1 MRTSAVRL
9 LWIKMNGMQHNL
21 IGQKGNCRR
30 SPGLFFLKFWLG
42 GIRWY
47 KVRHTA
53 SNHKNVERSSCF
65 VSSISLR
72 LIISNNLT
80 NYYQTISTYV
90 QTNKLQKVPKMPNK
104 SLQYFGTFHWTSC
117 VSCSFLLALIYQD
130 RHCKCPVEI
139 RLIKIYALII
149 QAS

>member
-1 MRTSAVRL
+1 MDGCDSAFKLYSLVKFTVKFHCICICSVHVYNTKKCYRLTRTFMRTSAVRL

-21 IGQKGNCRR
+21 IGQKRNCRR

-53 SNHKNVERSSCF
+53 SNHKNVERSSCY
-65 VSSISLR
+65 VSSVSLR
-72 LIISNNLT
+72 PIISNNPT

-90 QTNKLQKVPKMPNK
+90 QTIKLQKVPKMPNK
-104 SLQYFGTFHWTSC
+104 S
-117 VSCSFLLALIYQD
+117 
-130 RHCKCPVEI
+130 
-139 RLIKIYALII
+139 
-149 QAS
+149 